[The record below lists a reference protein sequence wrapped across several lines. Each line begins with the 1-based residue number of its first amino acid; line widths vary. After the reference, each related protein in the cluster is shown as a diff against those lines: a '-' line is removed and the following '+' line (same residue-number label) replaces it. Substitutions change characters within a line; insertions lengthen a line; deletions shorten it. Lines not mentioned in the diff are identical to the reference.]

1 MTEQIRAEGAYTPP
15 LGEPPSAAA
24 AAPAKKKRGRPP
36 KAKAAA
42 SAAVSPPTP
51 AAPVNEPPQENDK
64 VLLDDDDGDD
74 FAPEQVYTPRPPFM
88 PSRLPGAPPLAASPQ
103 QLRQQAMQQQQTVN
117 DDFEAHLASLEFE
130 GGHHSVTV
138 HRVEP
143 EFDPATGKRIAGYL
157 AKFTRA
163 VTFEEIRSQYG
174 GGKYRFVVHG
184 PGPFGR
190 PAIKANKVYEIAGDP
205 ILPRSP
211 NAAQNTPQQMI
222 PDAVSDIVDK
232 AISTHEKTA
241 DRLAVENRELT
252 REMKQMLMATLNKG
266 DGGLKETMMTM
277 ITEERKLA
285 EQRAAEE
292 RRLQEQRLA
301 AERQAA
307 KETRDLILSTVAK
320 SEQSPQQLQAILMEE
335 RRLQEQRMLSERE
348 ERRREQEASE
358 RRHQQTLEMM
368 RMQQEKQIEAMRI
381 EQERVRAEARATE
394 ERARQQFEL
403 QLRQLEKQESQKELQ
418 SLKMTEFMA
427 SLQAQQ
433 VQQMQLAQQTQLQQM
448 QQFTQLERDFML
460 KQIDSLSKKKE
471 DTGIDQMLKFK
482 QLFDTIT
489 GKDNDGGGEQRE
501 TWEKILD
508 RINDSVP
515 GIVAAAGLLRGGAAV
530 QAAAPQPAPQPRVL
544 PGSVAVVDIDD
555 DEERVPM
562 QRRQMRRRRRLPP
575 TQQQQRTTPSPI
587 VEQPTSAPTSAG
599 GEASNEYADFVFPT
613 EDTAVEQSLE
623 MLVKD
628 IDLAIQRELS
638 ASEIDDQIIKKFP
651 PTVAALVANTDVD
664 TLLGVL
670 EARAPS
676 SWRINS
682 LDGQQK
688 VRELHALLA
697 KAG

>member
-1 MTEQIRAEGAYTPP
+1 M
-15 LGEPPSAAA
+15 
-24 AAPAKKKRGRPP
+24 
-36 KAKAAA
+36 
-42 SAAVSPPTP
+42 
-51 AAPVNEPPQENDK
+51 
-64 VLLDDDDGDD
+64 
-74 FAPEQVYTPRPPFM
+74 
-88 PSRLPGAPPLAASPQ
+88 
-103 QLRQQAMQQQQTVN
+103 RQQAIQQQQTVN
-117 DDFEAHLASLEFE
+117 DDFETHLSSLEFE

-143 EFDPATGKRIAGYL
+143 EFDTNSGKRIAGYL

-184 PGPFGR
+184 PGAFGK
-190 PAIKANKVYEIAGDP
+190 PTIKANKVYEIAGDP
-205 ILPRSP
+205 ILPRSAA
-211 NAAQNTPQQMI
+211 AAQSTQML

-266 DGGLKETMMTM
+266 DGGLKDGMMQM

-285 EQRAAEE
+285 EQRAADERRLQEQRVVEE
-292 RRLQEQRLA
+292 RRLQEQRLT

-307 KETRDLILSTVAK
+307 KETRDLLLSTMTK
-320 SEQSPQQLQAILMEE
+320 SEQSPQQLQSILMEE
-335 RRLQEQRMLSERE
+335 RRLQEARMVSERE
-348 ERRREQEASE
+348 ERRREQEASN
-358 RRHQQTLEMM
+358 RRHEQTLEMM
-368 RMQQEKQIEAMRI
+368 RMQQEKQIEQMRI
-381 EQERVRAEARATE
+381 EQERVRSEARASE

-403 QLRQLEKQESQKELQ
+403 NLRQLEKQESHKETQ
-418 SLKMTEFMA
+418 AQKMTEFM
-427 SLQAQQ
+427 STLQN
-433 VQQMQLAQQTQLQQM
+433 QQMQQMQAAQQMQLQQM
-448 QQFTQLERDFML
+448 QQFTSLERDFML
-460 KQIDSLSKKKE
+460 KQIDALSKKKE

-482 QLFDTIT
+482 QVFDTLT
-489 GKDNDGGGEQRE
+489 GKDEGGGGEQRE
-501 TWEKILD
+501 TWEKIMD

-515 GIVAAAGLLRGGAAV
+515 GIVAAAGLLRGSAP
-530 QAAAPQPAPQPRVL
+530 QAAAPQPVPQTRVL
-544 PGSVAVVDIDD
+544 PGSIAVVDVD
-555 DEERVPM
+555 DEDDRVPM
-562 QRRQMRRRRRLPP
+562 QRRNPRRRRRLQPP
-575 TQQQQRTTPSPI
+575 PQARTISPSVQTAPAVASPVREA
-587 VEQPTSAPTSAG
+587 VEAINDFT
-599 GEASNEYADFVFPT
+599 DFVFPQ
-613 EDTAVEQSLE
+613 EDTPVEHSLE
-623 MLVKD
+623 MIVKD

-638 ASEIDDQIIKKFP
+638 AREIDDQVIKKFP

-670 EARAPS
+670 EARSPS

>member
-1 MTEQIRAEGAYTPP
+1 MTEEIRAEGVSYTPP
-15 LGEPPSAAA
+15 IVDP
-24 AAPAKKKRGRPP
+24 APASPPVKKRGRPP
-36 KAKAAA
+36 KNKTAATKTAATAPTAVA
-42 SAAVSPPTP
+42 SS
-51 AAPVNEPPQENDK
+51 NEPPKENEK
-64 VLLDDDDGDD
+64 VLLDDDDDNGDLS
-74 FAPEQVYTPRPPFM
+74 PEQVFTPRPSPFL
-88 PSRLPGAPPLAASPQ
+88 SARLPGSPMGSPQ
-103 QLRQQAMQQQQTVN
+103 QLRQQAIQQQQTVN
-117 DDFEAHLASLEFE
+117 DDFEAHLSSLEFE
-130 GGHHSVTV
+130 GGHHTVTV

-143 EFDPATGKRIAGYL
+143 EFDPNSGKRIAGYL

-184 PGPFGR
+184 PGPFGK
-190 PAIKANKVYEIAGDP
+190 PTIKANKVYEIAGDP
-205 ILPRSP
+205 ILPRSA
-211 NAAQNTPQQMI
+211 NAAQVAPQPMI

-252 REMKQMLMATLNKG
+252 REMKQMLLATLNKG
-266 DGGLKETMMTM
+266 DGGLKDTMMTM
-277 ITEERKLA
+277 ISEERKLA
-285 EQRAAEE
+285 EQRAVEE

-307 KETRDLILSTVAK
+307 KETRDLILSTMAK

-403 QLRQLEKQESQKELQ
+403 QLRQLEKQESQKEMQ

-460 KQIDSLSKKKE
+460 KQIDSLSKK

-489 GKDNDGGGEQRE
+489 GKDNEGGGEQRE
-501 TWEKILD
+501 TWEKIMD

-515 GIVAAAGLLRGGAAV
+515 GIVAAAGLLRGS
-530 QAAAPQPAPQPRVL
+530 APQASAPQTAPPPRVL
-544 PGSVAVVDIDD
+544 PGSVAVVEVD
-555 DEERVPM
+555 DEDDRVSM
-562 QRRQMRRRRRLPP
+562 QRRNLRRRRRLQPP
-575 TQQQQRTTPSPI
+575 PQARTAPSSAQSTSAATTPI
-587 VEQPTSAPTSAG
+587 
-599 GEASNEYADFVFPT
+599 GEATESVNDFADFVFPQEAT
-613 EDTAVEQSLE
+613 PVEQSLE
-623 MLVKD
+623 MLVKN

-638 ASEIDDQIIKKFP
+638 AGEIDEQIIKKFP

-688 VRELHALLA
+688 VRELHTLLA